1 MGIIAWIVLGAIAG
15 SIARRLAGIND
26 LPFGF
31 TTGLGILGAVVGG
44 ALANRI
50 LGHDSVNGFW
60 DASTWAT
67 ADSTERSNAPPPR
80 WSSTPTPRSPSTH
93 AAPVVAQMMGCI
105 E

>member
-15 SIARRLAGIND
+15 SIARRLAGVND

-67 ADSTERSNAPPPR
+67 AIVGAIVVIAIARLLHHPARRRS
-80 WSSTPTPRSPSTH
+80 
-93 AAPVVAQMMGCI
+93 
-105 E
+105 